1 MFYDQTTEA
10 DIARGAAQRQSLVL
24 CLAWT
29 RSAVEFAAGTVLD
42 GIDSIGVPLDR
53 LIHFL

>member
-10 DIARGAAQRQSLVL
+10 DIARGAAPGQSLVL

-29 RSAVEFAAGTVLD
+29 GSAIEFAAGTVLD
-42 GIDSIGVPLDR
+42 GND
-53 LIHFL
+53 